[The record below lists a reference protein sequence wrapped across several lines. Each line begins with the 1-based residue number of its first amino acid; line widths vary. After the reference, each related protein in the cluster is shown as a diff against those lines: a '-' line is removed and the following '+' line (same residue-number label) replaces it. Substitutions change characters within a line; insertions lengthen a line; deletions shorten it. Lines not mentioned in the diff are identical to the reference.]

1 MKLFKLFIL
10 FLASNYI
17 ISSSLAQANPS
28 IAVLPANAGLVNL
41 GATLDLQIT
50 IGNTGTASIPAAKL
64 RPVITVPAI
73 VNILPD
79 AQQTGLP
86 TGWIIVPGSNT
97 GSQIRICNG
106 SDVIAG
112 STSRT
117 IIIKVVG
124 VTIGGPSTFLGQ
136 LNFGGATCTVAGA
149 PPAGNVTAD
158 DNATSTITVVAGCS
172 LTVSAVAGTILCN
185 GGTTNITASSAG
197 IAGAV
202 EYAIAGT
209 SSFPFQ
215 ASNIFT
221 VPAGTYTVTARDIA
235 NPLTC
240 VAVSSN
246 IVIDDPTAVASPTI
260 NVAQPT
266 CTNASGLVTITS
278 PTTGLTFSIDGNAS
292 YESYTAPI
300 ALATGAHSIR
310 AKNSNGCL
318 SPINNFTINTQ
329 PATPNAPTVGTITQ
343 PNCAVST
350 GSVVLNGLP
359 SGDWIINPGAI
370 VGNTASTIINSLS
383 AGTYNFTVTNAVGC
397 TSAPSANVNITAVV
411 GAPATPTTL
420 VIQPTCTVSTGSITI
435 TSSTTGLT
443 FSLDG
448 GPYNTYPAS
457 GFAGIDPGNHTI
469 IAQNISG
476 CLSPLANFTINAQPT
491 APAAPTVNV
500 IQPTCTIATGIIV
513 ITSSTT
519 GLTFSF
525 DGGSFAPYPS
535 GGFTLAPA
543 GTHSIAVQNNNGCA
557 PSVTNNI
564 IVNVQPATPLAT
576 ISATTI
582 TCFGSNSTITA
593 TGTGGVLPYQYSLN
607 SGAFQAA
614 NIFTAPIGTYSVVI
628 KDANGCAS
636 TSNSLNIIQPSQIAA
651 SITANAIACSGGS
664 TRISVNAT
672 GGTGAYEYSLNN
684 VTTYQTSNTFSVF
697 AGVYSAK
704 VRLVVNPTCSVITPN
719 ITILQPD
726 SLKASSSALAINT
739 CGGTTEVKIVGT
751 GGKLPYTG
759 VGSFTRAPGTWR
771 FVVTDANGC
780 TANTEVTILPPGC
793 VDIKVFPNPA
803 QNSITINHSKAE
815 QQCTIQ
821 IFSMHGALVMSKT
834 VPQNTF
840 ITTMDVSKLASAV
853 YVLVFVSG
861 NERKEIRFV
870 KTNIK

>member
-17 ISSSLAQANPS
+17 VSSSLAQANPS
-28 IAVLPANAGLVNL
+28 ISVLPANSGLVNL

-50 IGNTGTASIPAAKL
+50 IGNTGTASIAAAKL

-73 VNILPD
+73 INILPD

-86 TGWIIVPGSNT
+86 AGWIIVAGSNT

-124 VTIGGPSTFLGQ
+124 VTIGGPLTFSGQ

-149 PPAGNVTAD
+149 APAGNNIAD

-185 GGTTNITASSAG
+185 GGTTNITASSTG

-221 VPAGTYTVTARDIA
+221 VPAGTYTVTARDVA

-246 IVIDDPTAVASPTI
+246 IVIDDPIALASPTI
-260 NVAQPT
+260 SIAQPT

-278 PTTGLTFSIDGNAS
+278 STTGLTFSIDGNAS
-292 YESYTAPI
+292 YVSYTPPI
-300 ALATGAHSIR
+300 ALVTGAHSIR

-318 SPINNFTINTQ
+318 SPINNFTINAQ
-329 PATPNAPTVGTITQ
+329 PSTPNAPGIGTITQ

-359 SGDWIINPGAI
+359 AGDWIINPGAI
-370 VGNTASTIINSLS
+370 AGNTSSTTINTLA
-383 AGTYNFTVTNAVGC
+383 AGVYNFTVTNAVGC
-397 TSAPSANVNITAVV
+397 TSTASANVNINAVI
-411 GAPATPTTL
+411 GAPASPTTL

-435 TSSTTGLT
+435 TSATTGLT

-448 GPYNTYPAS
+448 GPYTTYPAT
-457 GFAGIDPGNHTI
+457 GFVGIAAGNHTI
-469 IAQNISG
+469 IAQNVSG
-476 CLSPLANFTINAQPT
+476 CLSPLSNFIINAQPA
-491 APAAPTVNV
+491 APLAPTVNV
-500 IQPTCTIATGIIV
+500 VQPTCTVATGTIV
-513 ITSSTT
+513 ITSPTT

-535 GGFTLAPA
+535 GGFTTTA
-543 GTHSIAVQNNNGCA
+543 GAHSIAAQNSNGCT

-576 ISATTI
+576 ISATAI

-607 SGAFQAA
+607 SGAFQPS
-614 NIFTAPIGTYSVVI
+614 NIFSAPIGTYSVVV
-628 KDANGCAS
+628 KDANGCAG
-636 TSNSLNIIQPSQIAA
+636 TSNSLSIIQPSQIVA
-651 SITANAIACSGGS
+651 SITANSIACNGGNA
-664 TRISVNAT
+664 TLTVLAT

-684 VTTYQTSNTFSVF
+684 STTYQTSNLFSVV
-697 AGVYSAK
+697 AGIYSAK
-704 VRLVVNPTCSVITPN
+704 VRLVVNPTCSVTTPN

-726 SLKASSSALAINT
+726 SLKAASSALPINT
-739 CGGTTEVKIVGT
+739 CGGTTEVKVVGT

-759 VGSFTRAPGTWR
+759 IGNFTRGPGTWR
-771 FVVTDANGC
+771 FLVTDANGC

-793 VDIKVFPNPA
+793 VDLSIFPNPA
-803 QNSITINHSKAE
+803 QNFISINHSKAE
-815 QQCTIQ
+815 QQCTMQ
-821 IFSMHGALVMSKT
+821 IFSIYGALVMSKT
-834 VPQNTF
+834 VPQNAF
-840 ITTMDVSKLASAV
+840 ITTMDVSKLASGV

-870 KTNIK
+870 KTNVK

>member
-17 ISSSLAQANPS
+17 VSSSLAQANPS
-28 IAVLPANAGLVNL
+28 ISVLPANSGLVNL

-50 IGNTGTASIPAAKL
+50 IGNTGTASIAAAKL
-64 RPVITVPAI
+64 RPVITIPAI

-86 TGWIIVPGSNT
+86 AGWIIVAGSNT

-124 VTIGGPSTFLGQ
+124 VTIGGPLTFSGQ

-149 PPAGNVTAD
+149 APAGNNIAD
-158 DNATSTITVVAGCS
+158 DNATSTITVIAGCS
-172 LTVSAVAGTILCN
+172 LTVGAAAGTILCN
-185 GGTTNITASSAG
+185 GGTTTITTSSAG

-209 SSFPFQ
+209 SSFSFQ
-215 ASNIFT
+215 ASNTFT
-221 VPAGTYTVTARDIA
+221 VPAGTYTVTARDVA

-240 VAVSSN
+240 VAVTSN
-246 IVIDDPTAVASPTI
+246 IIIDDPIALASPTI
-260 NVAQPT
+260 SIAQPT
-266 CTNASGLVTITS
+266 CTDASGLVTITS
-278 PTTGLTFSIDGNAS
+278 STTGLTFSIDGNTT
-292 YESYTAPI
+292 YVSYTAPI

-310 AKNSNGCL
+310 AKNNNGCL
-318 SPINNFTINTQ
+318 SPINNFTINAQ
-329 PATPNAPTVGTITQ
+329 PATPTAPTVGAITQ

-359 SGDWIINPGAI
+359 AGDWILNPGAI
-370 VGNTASTIINSLS
+370 AGNTSSTTINTLA
-383 AGTYNFTVTNAVGC
+383 AGIYNFTVTNAVGC
-397 TSAPSANVNITAVV
+397 TSTASANVNINAVV
-411 GAPATPTTL
+411 GAPASPTTL

-448 GPYNTYPAS
+448 GPYNAYPAT
-457 GFAGIDPGNHTI
+457 GFVGIAAGNHTI

-476 CLSPLANFTINAQPT
+476 CLSPPANFTINAQPT

-500 IQPTCTIATGIIV
+500 VQPTCTVATGIIV
-513 ITSSTT
+513 ITSPTT

-525 DGGSFAPYPS
+525 DGSTFAPYPL
-535 GGFTLAPA
+535 GGFTTTA
-543 GTHSIAVQNNNGCA
+543 GTHSIAAQNSNGCT

-564 IVNVQPATPLAT
+564 IVNVQPATPLAN
-576 ISATTI
+576 ISATAI

-607 SGAFQAA
+607 SGSFQPS
-614 NIFTAPIGTYSVVI
+614 NIFSAPIGTYSVVI

-636 TSNSLNIIQPSQIAA
+636 TSNSLSIIQPSQIVA
-651 SITANAIACSGGS
+651 SITANTIACSGGS
-664 TRISVNAT
+664 TSLSVNAT

-684 VTTYQTSNTFSVF
+684 GTIYQTSNIFSVV
-697 AGVYSAK
+697 AGIYSAK
-704 VRLVVNPTCSVITPN
+704 VRLVVNPTCSATTPT

-726 SLKASSSALAINT
+726 SLKASSSALPINT
-739 CGGTTEVKIVGT
+739 CGGTTEVKVVGT

-759 VGSFTRAPGTWR
+759 VGNFNRGPGTWR
-771 FVVTDANGC
+771 FLVADANGC

-793 VDIKVFPNPA
+793 VGLSVFPNPA
-803 QNSITINHSKAE
+803 QNVISINHSKAE
-815 QQCTIQ
+815 AASTMQV
-821 IFSMHGALVMSKT
+821 FGMNGALVMSKA
-834 VPQNTF
+834 VPQNAF
-840 ITTMDVSKLASAV
+840 ITTMDVSKLASGV
-853 YVLVFVSG
+853 YVLLFVSG

-870 KTNIK
+870 KTNVK